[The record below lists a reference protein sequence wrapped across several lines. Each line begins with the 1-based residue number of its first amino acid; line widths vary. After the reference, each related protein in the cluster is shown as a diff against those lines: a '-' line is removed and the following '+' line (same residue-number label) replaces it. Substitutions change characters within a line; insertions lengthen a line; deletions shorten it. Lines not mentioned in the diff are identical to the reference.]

1 MADPQM
7 RIRPRFI
14 LGLIVVFVIVPAII
28 SLFVPVFGGPKI
40 IEKTQRVRTDIL
52 SISRA
57 LESYEVTYGYYPTN
71 EDTAEI
77 LTALTGG
84 NPSQRAFLIYGQPPT
99 QNRQDYFDPWAT
111 PYQIVSKFQTNLTI
125 SSAGRNKR
133 FGDEDDWIFDLAVG
147 DFLQRPKK

>member
-14 LGLIVVFVIVPAII
+14 LWLIALFVIVPAII
-28 SLFVPVFGGPKI
+28 SLFVPIFGGRKI
-40 IEKTQRVRTDIL
+40 IERTQRVRTDIL

-57 LESYEVTYGYYPTN
+57 LESYEVTYGRYPTN
-71 EDTAEI
+71 EGTSEI
-77 LTALTGG
+77 LAALTGG
-84 NPSQRAFLIYGQPPT
+84 NPSQRAFLIYGKPPT
-99 QNRQDYFDPWAT
+99 QTRQEFFDPWAT

-147 DFLQRPKK
+147 DFLQQPKK